1 MDVTSVGIM
10 VDEKRSV
17 LESKLKNDD
26 IDDFDIEDL
35 DKTDNRKDVMI
46 IFKNQIDVRYLP
58 DKLHELL
65 GDCKT
70 KKSTE

>member
-1 MDVTSVGIM
+1 MDITSVGIL

-17 LESKLKNDD
+17 LETKLKNDD
-26 IDDFDIEDL
+26 IDEFDIEDL
-35 DKTDNRKDVMI
+35 DKVDQRKDVMI

-58 DKLHELL
+58 DKLHGIL
-65 GDCKT
+65 GDCAT

>member
-1 MDVTSVGIM
+1 MDITSVGIL

-17 LESKLKNDD
+17 LETKLKNDD
-26 IDDFDIEDL
+26 IDDFDIQDL
-35 DKTDNRKDVMI
+35 DKADQRKDVMI

-58 DKLHELL
+58 DRLHGIL
-65 GDCKT
+65 GDCAT

>member
-1 MDVTSVGIM
+1 MDITSVGIL

-17 LESKLKNDD
+17 LEAKLKNDD
-26 IDDFDIEDL
+26 IDDFDIQDL
-35 DKTDNRKDVMI
+35 DKADQRKDVMI

-58 DKLHELL
+58 DKLQELL
-65 GDCKT
+65 GDCAT

>member
-1 MDVTSVGIM
+1 MDVTSVGIL

-17 LESKLKNDD
+17 LESRLKNDD
-26 IDDFDIEDL
+26 IDDFDIQDL
-35 DKTDNRKDVMI
+35 DKADQRKDVMI

-58 DKLHELL
+58 DRLHELL
-65 GDCKT
+65 GDCAT

>member
-1 MDVTSVGIM
+1 MDITSVGIL

-17 LESKLKNDD
+17 LEAKLKNDD
-26 IDDFDIEDL
+26 IDDFDIQDL
-35 DKTDNRKDVMI
+35 DKIDQRKDVMI

-58 DKLHELL
+58 SKLHGIL
-65 GDCKT
+65 GDCAT

>member
-1 MDVTSVGIM
+1 MDITSVGIL

-17 LESKLKNDD
+17 LETKLKNDD
-26 IDDFDIEDL
+26 IDEFDIEDL
-35 DKTDNRKDVMI
+35 DKVDQRKDVMI

-58 DKLHELL
+58 DRLHGIL
-65 GDCKT
+65 GDCAT

>member
-1 MDVTSVGIM
+1 MDITRVGIL

-17 LESKLKNDD
+17 LETKLKNDD
-26 IDDFDIEDL
+26 IDEFDIEDL
-35 DKTDNRKDVMI
+35 DKVDQRKDVMI

-58 DKLHELL
+58 DRLHGIL
-65 GDCKT
+65 GDCAT